1 MAYNTIRTDYTY
13 IAAHF
18 DDSVRADEMKNNLN
32 LVFDAVNKMSNGY
45 KLLTYGTTIAPD
57 LNDGSTFEIRATD
70 TVAYT
75 ISNPLHPI
83 SGQVIKFIIKNG
95 SGGTMGAVTWGN
107 AFKLGAAFDKPA
119 DTKYRVYSFVYNGTY
134 WFEVSRTAADI
145 A

>member
-45 KLLTYGTTIAPD
+45 KLITYATSMTPS
-57 LNDGSTFEIRATD
+57 LSDGSVFEIRATD

-75 ISNPLHPI
+75 IANPTNPI
-83 SGQVIKFIIKNG
+83 SGQTIHFIIKNG
-95 SGGTMGAVTWGN
+95 SGGTMGNVTFGN

-134 WFEVSRTAADI
+134 WFEVSRSAADI